1 MSDNLPPSGS
11 APGSPHGSAS
21 GDFSAPS
28 AGAPS
33 SGAPAAKSRKFRLR
47 PRVVIAVVLV
57 AALVTFVVQNRSEVP
72 VSFLVFEVN
81 WPLWAVIITAAVAGA
96 VISEVF
102 GWVLRLLRRR
112 RRDRRP

>member
-21 GDFSAPS
+21 GDFS
-28 AGAPS
+28 APS